1 MVFKN
6 KKVLVAGGT
15 GLVGQQLIP
24 LLIKK
29 GAMVY
34 VSSMDDKSLVPKG
47 VKKFYRVNLMHLD
60 NCIKV
65 TKNMEIVFNLLGVTG
80 TPKTNLERPASFM
93 MSNLYCAINMLM
105 AAQITKVKRYL
116 YTSTYG
122 VYAPTPLMKEEM
134 VWKTFPSNHD
144 KYAGWAKRIGE
155 LQVEAFKKEF
165 NFKSLHIVRPAN
177 IYGPFANFDP
187 TNSMVVSS
195 LIKRFVDQEDP
206 LIVWG
211 DGSAIRDF
219 VYSKDVAKSMIK
231 VIEKNIQ
238 VPINIG
244 SGSGTSIKKLVYTI
258 LNSKQIK
265 YKPNILFDSSKPS
278 GDAKRILDV
287 KLAKSKGISCDTKLS
302 DGISETIDWYIK
314 NKKIFNKRY
323 NHFKKN

>member
-1 MVFKN
+1 M
-6 KKVLVAGGT
+6 
-15 GLVGQQLIP
+15 
-24 LLIKK
+24 
-29 GAMVY
+29 
-34 VSSMDDKSLVPKG
+34 
-47 VKKFYRVNLMHLD
+47 
-60 NCIKV
+60 
-65 TKNMEIVFNLLGVTG
+65 
-80 TPKTNLERPASFM
+80 
-93 MSNLYCAINMLM
+93 
-105 AAQITKVKRYL
+105 
-116 YTSTYG
+116 
-122 VYAPTPLMKEEM
+122 
-134 VWKTFPSNHD
+134 
-144 KYAGWAKRIGE
+144 
-155 LQVEAFKKEF
+155 
-165 NFKSLHIVRPAN
+165 HIVRPAN

-278 GDAKRILDV
+278 GDTKRILDV

-323 NHFKKN
+323 NHFKKISFS

>member
-24 LLIKK
+24 LLLKK
-29 GAMVY
+29 GAIVY
-34 VSSMDDKSLVPKG
+34 VASMDNKSLLPKG
-47 VKKFYRVNLMHLD
+47 VKKFHKSNLMHLE

-65 TKNMEIVFNLLGVTG
+65 TKKMEIVFNLLGVTG
-80 TPKTNLERPASFM
+80 TPKTNIERPASFM

-105 AAQITKVKRYL
+105 AAQISKVKRYL

-122 VYAPTPLMKEEM
+122 VYSPSPIMKEEM
-134 VWKTFPSNHD
+134 VWKTFPSEHD

-155 LQVEAFKKEF
+155 LQVEAFQKEY
-165 NFKSLHIVRPAN
+165 NFKSIHVVRPAN

-195 LIKRFVDQEDP
+195 LIKRIVDKEDP

-211 DGSAIRDF
+211 DGSAVRDF
-219 VYSKDVAKSMIK
+219 VFSRDVAKSMIK
-231 VIEKNIQ
+231 VIEKNIR

-244 SGSGTSIKKLVYTI
+244 CGKGISIKKLVLTI
-258 LNSKQIK
+258 LKSKQIK
-265 YKPNILFDSSKPS
+265 TKPKIIFDKSKPS
-278 GDAKRILDV
+278 GDPKRILDV
-287 KLAKSKGISCDTKLS
+287 NLAKKNGIICDTKLS
-302 DGISETIDWYIK
+302 DGISETINWYIN
-314 NKKIFNKRY
+314 NKKVFNKRY